1 MRITSSTLYD
11 AFQTN
16 LNEIQSRRT
25 KADLQLSTGKKIV
38 NLEDSPIDVVDV
50 KKYTAKI
57 NQSDSYQGIL
67 DQASKELY
75 AVDNQL
81 ASISDIVQTAREK
94 ATESLQLGVQQNL
107 PVLAGYIKGYL
118 GDAINQAN
126 TDFNGHFLLSGTKT
140 TKDSLDKTADTKTDL
155 PFEIIQGTANASN
168 PSGLKVIFKGN
179 TADRII
185 NKDPKTSE
193 VINVKADAAFG
204 ANGTEVF
211 QTMIDVYNIIQY
223 NKDGTTRTP
232 LDSLDKTDQEKLNVL
247 QQKLGNQ
254 YDELNRVAAKNG
266 VTINRIESIQTQ
278 MNSEQVRLKDFRS
291 TIEDTD
297 VAKVTMDL
305 KREETLLNYTLQV
318 GSRISQNSLFDFL
331 K

>member
-1 MRITSSTLYD
+1 MRVTSSTLFD
-11 AFQTN
+11 AFQNN
-16 LNEIQSRRT
+16 LSEIQSRRT
-25 KADLQLSTGKKIV
+25 KADLQISTGKQII
-38 NLEDSPIDVVDV
+38 NLADSPIDVVDI

-67 DQASKELY
+67 GQATKELY

-81 ASISDIVQTAREK
+81 ASISDIVQTTREK

-107 PVLAGYIKGYL
+107 PVLASYIKGYL

-126 TDFNGHFLLSGTKT
+126 TDFNGHFLLAGTKT
-140 TKDSLDKTADTKTDL
+140 TKDSLDKPAGSKTEL
-155 PFEIIQGTANASN
+155 PFEIIQGTPDANN

-179 TADRII
+179 NADRTI

-193 VINVKADAAFG
+193 VINIKADAAFG
-204 ANGTEVF
+204 PNGTQIF
-211 QTMIDVYNIIQY
+211 QSMIDVYNLLQFNKNGII
-223 NKDGTTRTP
+223 RTP
-232 LDSLDKTDQEKLNVL
+232 DDKLNKEEQDKLNTL
-247 QQKLGNQ
+247 QKTLGNQ
-254 YDELNRVAAKNG
+254 YDELNRVTAKNG
-266 VTINRIESIQTQ
+266 VTINRLDSIQTQ
-278 MNSEQVRLKDFRS
+278 MSSEQIRLKDFKS
-291 TIEDTD
+291 NIDDAD
-297 VAKVTMDL
+297 VAKVAMDL